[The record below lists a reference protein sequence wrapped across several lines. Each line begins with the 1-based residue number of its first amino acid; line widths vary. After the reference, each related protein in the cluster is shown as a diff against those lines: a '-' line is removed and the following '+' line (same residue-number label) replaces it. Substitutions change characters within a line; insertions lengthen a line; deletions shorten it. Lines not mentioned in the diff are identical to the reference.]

1 MKILITP
8 DSFKGAANAAD
19 VASALAKGIRS
30 VIKDKVEITELPLG
44 DGGEG
49 TAEALAKALG
59 GFKTQNSNCLNSNR
73 EPINAQWFYNS
84 ATKTAFID
92 MAAAS
97 GITLIEP
104 AELNVLG
111 ANTYGTGQLINDAIS
126 LGAREILIGLGGS
139 ATNDAGIGLAAA
151 LGYKFLDH
159 SNNEVLPIPLNF
171 KQIAKVLSPEIV
183 WPKTIGVYDVDIE
196 LLGSHGAVA
205 RYSAQKGANEKE
217 KKFLE
222 DGLQHLV
229 KVLNSG
235 TEKDKGAG
243 AAGGLGYGLSTFLNA
258 ELKPGFQFVAEVLDL
273 ENKISEAD
281 FIITGEGKVD
291 FQTLDGKLVNGV
303 AALAKKHAKPLIIVA
318 GQIHNMLALQ
328 EQLNAFDWFNLSEMA
343 SSSEKAILQCELWL
357 QRAAEKLARKHFSQ

>member
-8 DSFKGAANAAD
+8 DSFKGSANAAD

-30 VIKDKVEITELPLG
+30 VIKDKIEITELPLG

-49 TAEALAKALG
+49 TANALAKALG
-59 GFKTQNSNCLNSNR
+59 GFKTQKTECLNANR
-73 EPINAQWFYNS
+73 KTIEAEWFFNAENG
-84 ATKTAFID
+84 TVILD

-97 GITLIEP
+97 GITHI
-104 AELNVLG
+104 AKSELSILG
-111 ANTYGTGQLINDAIS
+111 ANTFGTGQLIKEAIA
-126 LGAREILIGLGGS
+126 LGAREIIIGLGGS
-139 ATNDAGIGLAAA
+139 ATNDAGIGLASA
-151 LGYKFLDH
+151 LGYKFLDN
-159 SNNEVLPIPLNF
+159 SKNEVLPIPLNF
-171 KQIAKVLSPEIV
+171 KQIAKVLSPEIT
-183 WPKTIGVYDVDIE
+183 WPKIIGVYDVDIE
-196 LLGSHGAVA
+196 LLGTHGSVA

-229 KVLNSG
+229 KVLDSG

-258 ELKPGFQFVAEVLDL
+258 ELKPGFDFVSKTL
-273 ENKISEAD
+273 ELEEKIAEAD

-328 EQLNAFDWFNLSEMA
+328 EQLNALDWLNLSEIA
-343 SSSEKAILQCELWL
+343 SSSEKAILQCKLWL